1 MTISNPLWLDT
12 SELDESIAALDA
24 IAKPEPDILQ
34 ERINDALYWVEGA
47 LRTQSIDFYHA
58 SMRAS
63 AMQDALARIG
73 AVLVQRE
80 LDAGRKYVEPQ
91 R

>member
-1 MTISNPLWLDT
+1 MNNPEWLDT
-12 SELDESIAALDA
+12 TELDESIAALDA
-24 IAKPEPDILQ
+24 IAKPEPDILDV
-34 ERINDALYWVEGA
+34 RINDALYWVEGA

-80 LDAGRKYVEPQ
+80 LDAGRKHVEPQ
-91 R
+91 K